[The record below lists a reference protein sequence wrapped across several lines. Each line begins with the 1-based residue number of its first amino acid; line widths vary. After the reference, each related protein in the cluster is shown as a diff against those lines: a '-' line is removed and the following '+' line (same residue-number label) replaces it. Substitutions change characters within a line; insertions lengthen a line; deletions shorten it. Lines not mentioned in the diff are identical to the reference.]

1 MASSNDLSIEIY
13 NKQFNKPKLIEVTD
27 IDSTNIDSANIDST
41 NIDSANID
49 STNINIVDSTN
60 INIDN
65 TNKLVK
71 SKNKIYG
78 ALPLITCILIYIGV
92 GVLCIYIAFQHNESE
107 DGKSLELTG
116 NIVLVMYLGC
126 GIILSL
132 FLCLCG
138 AIFIRFCSCG
148 CEICIIGQA

>member
-27 IDSTNIDSANIDST
+27 IDNNIDST
-41 NIDSANID
+41 NINID

-60 INIDN
+60 INSTNITIDN

-71 SKNKIYG
+71 SKNKIYN

-107 DGKSLELTG
+107 DGKSLKLTG

-126 GIILSL
+126 AIILSL
-132 FLCLCG
+132 FVCLCG
-138 AIFIRFCSCG
+138 AIFISFCSCC